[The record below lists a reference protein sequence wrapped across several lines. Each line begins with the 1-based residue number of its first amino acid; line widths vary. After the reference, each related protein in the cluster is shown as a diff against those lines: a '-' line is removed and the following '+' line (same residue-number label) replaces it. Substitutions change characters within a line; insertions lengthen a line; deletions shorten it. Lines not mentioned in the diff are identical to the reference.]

1 MLRGIA
7 LCLLLG
13 GCERCSEPLQQ
24 SVRID
29 AASPPKDAGAIK
41 DATVEA
47 EAAAPPQASFE
58 DFPDAGPA
66 DLDVRGKHLLEAI
79 AQNDPS
85 LAADIVLPREA
96 YIAARDAQDPA
107 ALYES
112 KFKTNIATHISRI
125 HKKEKGVEN
134 AVYVSFDIGQSTSRA
149 VPKRHEWKEP
159 LWHATRST
167 LTFTIEGR
175 VHRVEIAEMVA
186 WRGNWYVA
194 KLR

>member
-1 MLRGIA
+1 MRWLA
-7 LCLLLG
+7 LLLSLC
-13 GCERCSEPLQQ
+13 GCNSCSESTQA

-29 AASPPKDAGAIK
+29 ASPSKDAAPIK
-41 DATVEA
+41 DAAMEA
-47 EAAAPPQASFE
+47 EAGPPPQASFD
-58 DFPDAGPA
+58 DFPDGGPA

-85 LAADIVLPREA
+85 LAADIMMPREA
-96 YIAARDAQDPA
+96 YIAARDADDPA

-112 KFKTNIATHISRI
+112 KFKTSIATHISRI
-125 HKKEKGVEN
+125 HKKEKGVDD
-134 AVYVSFDIGQSTSRA
+134 AVYVSFDIGQGTSRV
-149 VPKRHEWKEP
+149 VPKKHEWKEP

-194 KLR
+194 KLK

>member
-1 MLRGIA
+1 MLRAVLG
-7 LCLLLG
+7 CLLLG
-13 GCERCSEPLQQ
+13 GCGSCTESTQA

-29 AASPPKDAGAIK
+29 AAAPLDAAIK
-41 DATVEA
+41 DAASEA
-47 EAAAPPQASFE
+47 EAGPPPQASFD

-85 LAADIVLPREA
+85 LAADIMMPREA
-96 YIAARDAQDPA
+96 YITARDAQDPA

-112 KFKTNIATHISRI
+112 KFKTSIATHIAHI

-134 AVYVSFDIGQSTSRA
+134 AVYVSFDLGQSTSRV
-149 VPKRHEWKEP
+149 VPKKHEWKEP

-167 LTFTIEGR
+167 LTFTIDGR
-175 VHRVEIAEMVA
+175 VQRVEIAEMVA

-194 KLR
+194 KLH

>member
-1 MLRGIA
+1 MLRVVVA
-7 LCLLLG
+7 CLLLG
-13 GCERCSEPLQQ
+13 GCERCSEPLQA
-24 SVRID
+24 SVHVD
-29 AASPPKDAGAIK
+29 AAPPKDAAPIK
-41 DATVEA
+41 DAASEA
-47 EAAAPPQASFE
+47 EAVPPPQTSFE

-85 LAADIVLPREA
+85 LAADIMMPREA
-96 YIAARDAQDPA
+96 YIAARDAQDAA

-112 KFKTNIATHISRI
+112 KFKTSIATHISRI

-134 AVYVSFDIGQSTSRA
+134 AVYVSFDVGQSTTRV
-149 VPKRHEWKEP
+149 VPKKHEWKEP

-186 WRGNWYVA
+186 WRGNWYIA
-194 KLR
+194 KLK